1 MKANEEVRTSK
12 SFNNGIKVKERQK
25 LTKIEKG
32 IMYVL
37 ASTGLLISVIIKM
50 WK

>member
-1 MKANEEVRTSK
+1 MVRIMCFECK
-12 SFNNGIKVKERQK
+12 LKRAIEIKERQK

>member
-1 MKANEEVRTSK
+1 MC
-12 SFNNGIKVKERQK
+12 NNGIKVKERQK

-37 ASTGLLISVIIKM
+37 ASTGLLISVIIKIFT
-50 WK
+50 